1 MKTLLQ
7 GSVLFFAALALAGCS
22 ASRADTADVAAP
34 EPAAHYKAGHGL
46 RLSDA
51 AREFIGLE
59 TGEAASHASAGGS
72 EVLTVPAGAL
82 LRTVRGDFVFVDNGG
97 WFLLTPV
104 VAGANDG
111 ERVEIIAGLYEG
123 DVVVTRGVS
132 KLALA
137 EIQALNGGVGCADG
151 H

>member
-1 MKTLLQ
+1 MKTHFQFIAAIL
-7 GSVLFFAALALAGCS
+7 AALVFAGCS
-22 ASRADTADVAAP
+22 ASRADNPETATL

-51 AREFIGLE
+51 ARDFIELE
-59 TGEAASHASAGGS
+59 TGEVTLLASSGDPA
-72 EVLTVPAGAL
+72 VLTIPAGAL

-104 VAGANDG
+104 VATRSDGA
-111 ERVEIIAGLYEG
+111 RVEISDGLYEG
-123 DVVVTRGVS
+123 DVVVTRGVR